1 MRRGF
6 RAAVF
11 SKKMGNPEKYIQDI
25 TDGTIAACHYVK
37 KAVRRHLDDLAKSAR
52 PDYPYYFDSGEGMRF
67 LKFARICRHT
77 KGEHANKHFQLQDW
91 QAFIF
96 FCVYGWKRKSDHK
109 RRFQKI
115 YIEIARKNGK
125 TEMMGPVVLN
135 SLLLDN
141 EAGAEVYAAATK
153 KDQANILFHA
163 GQIMARRLK
172 KDSKAIDR
180 RLQVQKFSVFVK
192 ETNSKF
198 EALGA
203 DADTLDGL
211 NVHCA
216 IVDEYHAHKDDGVLK
231 ILETAV
237 GARQQPQIWIITT
250 AGFNRH
256 GACHQFREVV
266 ANILE
271 GTMQD
276 DGIFGIIY
284 TLDENDD
291 WKDPAV
297 WPKANPSLGLTPTWD
312 YMRAAL
318 QRAVNEGAS
327 AEVHFKTKNLN
338 IWVDA
343 AITWIP
349 AETWQ
354 ACGGEID
361 LAALKGRTCYGG
373 IDLAAVRDLT
383 AFALFFP
390 APSEKEKHVLL
401 TWHFC
406 PEDTVKIKRDN
417 IGAFR
422 EWVKSGELVR
432 TPGNVIDYAAIEG
445 VVLQCAAEY
454 DLQAIHYDRYD
465 ATQTV
470 LKLQELGLKLEP
482 YGQGFISMSRPSK
495 EFEKLAHEGK
505 ILHGGNK
512 LFAWELGNVE
522 LKSDPAGNIKP
533 VKKQDEAKIDGVVAA
548 IMALA
553 AWMVHGSKAEQKS
566 IYENSAWLE

>member
-1 MRRGF
+1 
-6 RAAVF
+6 
-11 SKKMGNPEKYIQDI
+11 MGNPEQYIQDVLSGAVL
-25 TDGTIAACHYVK
+25 TCDYVK
-37 KAVRRHLDDLAKSAR
+37 KAVRRHLDDLEASKRA
-52 PDYPYYFDSGEGMRF
+52 DYPFYFDEAEGLRF
-67 LKFARICRHT
+67 IKFVRICRHT
-77 KGEHANKHFQLQDW
+77 KGEHANKFFQLQDW
-91 QAFIF
+91 QAF
-96 FCVYGWKRKSDHK
+96 VYYVAFGWRRKSNHK

-125 TEMMGPVVLN
+125 TEMMAPVVLN
-135 SLLLDN
+135 SLLLDQ

-163 GQIMARRLK
+163 GQIMARRMK

-216 IVDEYHAHKDDGVLK
+216 IVDEYHAHKDDAVLK
-231 ILETAV
+231 ILETAI

-256 GACHQFREVV
+256 GACYQFREVV
-266 ANILE
+266 ANILD
-271 GTMQD
+271 GKMQD
-276 DGIFGIIY
+276 DSIFGIIY
-284 TLDENDD
+284 TLDEGDD
-291 WKDPAV
+291 WRQPEN
-297 WPKANPSLGLTPTWD
+297 WQKANPSIGLTPTWD
-312 YMRAAL
+312 YMNAAL
-318 QRAVNEGAS
+318 QRAINEGAS

-338 IWVDA
+338 VWVDA
-343 AITWIP
+343 AVTWIP
-349 AETWQ
+349 TEIWQ
-354 ACGGEID
+354 DCAGEVD
-361 LAALKGRTCYGG
+361 LEALKGRPCYGG

-390 APSEKEKHVLL
+390 AQSDDEKHILL

-422 EWVKSGELVR
+422 EWVKSGELIR
-432 TPGNVIDYAAIEG
+432 TPGNVIDYAYIEQ
-445 VVLQCAAEY
+445 VVLQCAADY

-470 LKLQELGLKLEP
+470 LKLNELGLRMEP

-495 EFEKLAHEGK
+495 EFEKLAHERK
-505 ILHGGNK
+505 IMHNGNK
-512 LFAWELGNVE
+512 LLAWELGNVE
-522 LKSDPAGNIKP
+522 IKSDPAGNIKP
-533 VKKQDEAKIDGVVAA
+533 VKKLDEGKIDGIVAS

-553 AWMVHGSKAEQKS
+553 AWMVHGGKPEQKS
-566 IYENSAWLE
+566 IYETTEWLD

>member
-1 MRRGF
+1 MADPKRYISDVLSGKV
-6 RAAVF
+6 AV
-11 SKKMGNPEKYIQDI
+11 
-25 TDGTIAACHYVK
+25 CVYVK
-37 KAVRRHLDDLAKSAR
+37 KAVDRHLLDLDDSKKE
-52 PDYPYYFDSGEGMRF
+52 DYPFYFDEAAAMRF
-67 LKFARICRHT
+67 LTFVQLCRHT
-77 KGEHANKHFQLQDW
+77 KGEHANQLFKLQDW
-91 QAFIF
+91 QAFIYY
-96 FCVYGWKRKSDHK
+96 CAYGWMRKSNGR

-125 TEMMGPVVLN
+125 TEMMAPVVLH
-135 SLLLDN
+135 SLLLDQ

-172 KDSKAIDR
+172 KDSKALDK

-216 IVDEYHAHKDDGVLK
+216 IVDEYHAHKDDSVLK
-231 ILETAV
+231 ILETAI
-237 GARQQPQIWIITT
+237 GARAQPQIWVITT

-256 GACHQFREVV
+256 GACYQFRDVV
-266 ANILE
+266 AGILD
-271 GTMQD
+271 GKMRD
-276 DGIFGIIY
+276 DSIFGIIY

-291 WKDPAV
+291 WRNPEV
-297 WPKANPSLGLTPTWD
+297 WQKSNPSIGLTPTRE
-312 YMRAAL
+312 YMAAAL
-318 QRAVNEGAS
+318 QRAINEGAS

-343 AITWIP
+343 AVTWIP
-349 AETWQ
+349 HEIWQ
-354 ACGGEID
+354 DCAAEID
-361 LAALKGRTCYGG
+361 LNKLKGRACYGG

-390 APSEKEKHVLL
+390 AESEDEKHILL

-417 IGAFR
+417 IGAFK
-422 EWVKSGELVR
+422 EWVKDGELIR
-432 TPGNVIDYAAIEG
+432 TPGNVIDYSFIEQ
-445 VVLQCAAEY
+445 VVMQCAIDY
-454 DLQAIHYDRYD
+454 DVKAIHYDRYD

-470 LKLQELGLKLEP
+470 LRLQESGLQMEA
-482 YGQGFISMSRPSK
+482 YGQGFISMSRPTK
-495 EFEKLAHEGK
+495 EFEKLAHERK
-505 ILHGGNK
+505 IAHNGNK
-512 LFAWELGNVE
+512 LLSWELGNIE
-522 LKSDPAGNIKP
+522 IKSDPAGNIKP
-533 VKKQDEAKIDGVVAA
+533 VKKQDEAKIDGVVAS

-553 AWMVHGSKAEQKS
+553 AWMVHGAKPEQKS
-566 IYENSAWLE
+566 IYEQTDWM

>member
-1 MRRGF
+1 
-6 RAAVF
+6 
-11 SKKMGNPEKYIQDI
+11 MGSPEKYIQDVCS
-25 TDGTIAACHYVK
+25 GKANACNYVK
-37 KAVRRHLDDLAKSAR
+37 QAVARHLGDLEKSRDDKF
-52 PDYPYYFDSGEGMRF
+52 PYRFSPAAGERF
-67 LKFARICRHT
+67 LSFVRACRHT
-77 KGEHANKHFQLQDW
+77 KGEHANKFFLLQDW
-91 QAFIF
+91 QAFIYY
-96 FCVYGWKRKSDHK
+96 CVFGWVRKDTGA

-125 TEMMGPVVLN
+125 TEMMAPVVLY
-135 SLLLDN
+135 SLLLDG
-141 EAGAEVYAAATK
+141 EAGAEIYAAATK

-163 GQIMARRLK
+163 GQIMARRIK
-172 KDSKAIDR
+172 KDSRAIDKR
-180 RLQVQKFSVFVK
+180 MQVQKFSVFVK

-231 ILETAV
+231 ILETAI
-237 GARQQPQIWIITT
+237 GARRQPQIWIITT

-256 GACHQFREVV
+256 GACYQFREVV

-271 GTMQD
+271 GKMQD
-276 DGIFGIIY
+276 DSIFGIIY
-284 TLDENDD
+284 TMDEGDD
-291 WKDPAV
+291 WKVPEN
-297 WPKANPSLGLTPTWD
+297 WHKANPSLGLTPTWD
-312 YMRAAL
+312 YMRGAL
-318 QRAVNEGAS
+318 QRAINEGAS

-338 IWVDA
+338 VWVDA

-349 AETWQ
+349 HEVWQ
-354 ACGGEID
+354 GCSAPVNLND
-361 LAALKGRTCYGG
+361 LKGRVCYGG

-390 APSEKEKHVLL
+390 AQNENDKHILL

-406 PEDTVKIKRDN
+406 PGDTIKIKRDN

-422 EWVKSGELVR
+422 EWVKSGELIR
-432 TPGNVIDYAAIEG
+432 TPGNVIDYAYIEQI
-445 VVLQCAAEY
+445 VSMCAAEY
-454 DLQAIHYDRYD
+454 DLRAVHYDRYD

-470 LKLQELGLKLEP
+470 LKLQEQGVKMEP
-482 YGQGFISMSRPSK
+482 YGQGFVSMSRPTK
-495 EFEKLAHEGK
+495 EFEKLAHEQK
-505 ILHGGNK
+505 LRHNGNK
-512 LFAWELGNVE
+512 LLAWELANVV

-533 VKKQDEAKIDGVVAA
+533 TKKQEEAKIDGVVAS

-553 AWMVHGSKAEQKS
+553 AWLVYGSKAEQKS
-566 IYENSAWLE
+566 IYETAEWEAI